1 MTNAARVAT
10 NLIVATNDAVSC
22 DLEGEAVILHLASES
37 YFGLN
42 QVGATVWEFI
52 QQARTFD
59 EICDRLMAE
68 YEVSR
73 EQCENEVRTLIEA
86 MREQGLAEIVQHA
99 P

>member
-1 MTNAARVAT
+1 MTNAASAAT

-42 QVGATVWEFI
+42 EVGATVWEFI

-59 EICDRLMAE
+59 EICDHLTTE
-68 YEVSR
+68 YDVPR
-73 EQCENEVRTLIEA
+73 EQCENEVRSLIEA